1 MSGETVLR
9 YARDRVVFNDGFLE
23 SGFDHVPPE
32 CALEADAESDGE
44 QFEGERAGE
53 AVSGHVV
60 DHWYDKGYSQ
70 RTSSKTMTP
79 LHVKDL
85 FELAHR
91 DL

>member
-60 DHWYDKGYSQ
+60 DHWYDKAVRQLCWLSW
-70 RTSSKTMTP
+70 MLM
-79 LHVKDL
+79 LHSR
-85 FELAHR
+85 AAASPG
-91 DL
+91 